1 MIQVFFKNGTR
12 LSIDSDTAVY
22 REEAI
27 GRTSSSPHLLM
38 LVLLK
43 GEQTVAKF
51 AVEDIAGW
59 CEEARLRG
67 EKQ

>member
-12 LSIDSDTAVY
+12 LSIDADTAVY

-43 GEQTVAKF
+43 GDQAVGKF
-51 AVEDIAGW
+51 AIEDIAGW
-59 CEEARLRG
+59 CEEARVRDA
-67 EKQ
+67 KQ